1 MTNTWKRVLVTLS
14 FIGLLSSAF
23 AQAVVPIEVAE
34 VEGGRLEIR
43 ETDATVGEGA
53 PPASLAIKDQLTKQG
68 KSYELKKD
76 LFYAVVVRP
85 NPGFAIESI
94 VWSNTPEHP
103 KGPRELKLQN
113 YKTVEGVFLY
123 TFSLIGFTATTPVTQ
138 SKLTPK
144 FKKSEVVVKMQ
155 APKVDEGTMKVHS
168 VVSGSDPKELA
179 SGDVVGQNSFLLVEV
194 ISNDKKKR
202 PVVTSTIENS
212 EKKVAMRP
220 VQTQTGVVWQGQIQ
234 VGDKNVS
241 LKTTFVPDNLRVNF
255 TAPTAKKGDLV
266 VKAGEEKLS
275 GSKSILR
282 NTKLSFS
289 VKSADPA
296 KEPHLF
302 YLFEKEKLDGAE
314 GGTNERQELTLTKQ
328 SDGTYTGELELKY
341 AVTITVRFGEDE
353 KDTPVEEAQLGR
365 VSVYPNPFEGQFC
378 IRDEAGQAAQYQ
390 LFSLQGQLLQ
400 AGRIEGAQTN
410 VETEE
415 LPLGIY
421 LLRLKSATGECK
433 TIRVVKR

>member
-1 MTNTWKRVLVTLS
+1 M
-14 FIGLLSSAF
+14 
-23 AQAVVPIEVAE
+23 P
-34 VEGGRLEIR
+34 
-43 ETDATVGEGA
+43 
-53 PPASLAIKDQLTKQG
+53 
-68 KSYELKKD
+68 
-76 LFYAVVVRP
+76 
-85 NPGFAIESI
+85 
-94 VWSNTPEHP
+94 
-103 KGPRELKLQN
+103 
-113 YKTVEGVFLY
+113 
-123 TFSLIGFTATTPVTQ
+123 
-138 SKLTPK
+138 
-144 FKKSEVVVKMQ
+144 
-155 APKVDEGTMKVHS
+155 DE
-168 VVSGSDPKELA
+168 
-179 SGDVVGQNSFLLVEV
+179 
-194 ISNDKKKR
+194 
-202 PVVTSTIENS
+202 
-212 EKKVAMRP
+212 
-220 VQTQTGVVWQGQIQ
+220 
-234 VGDKNVS
+234 
-241 LKTTFVPDNLRVNF
+241 LRVNITF
-255 TAPTAKKGDLV
+255 PTAKRGELL
-266 VKAGEEKLS
+266 VKAGEEKLN

-302 YLFEKEKLDGAE
+302 YLFAKEKLDAGVDD
-314 GGTNERQELTLTKQ
+314 TNADEEKGKGKEKEKERQELTLTKQ

-341 AVTITVRFGEDE
+341 AVTITIRFGEDE

-378 IRDEAGQAAQYQ
+378 ILDEAGQAAQYQ